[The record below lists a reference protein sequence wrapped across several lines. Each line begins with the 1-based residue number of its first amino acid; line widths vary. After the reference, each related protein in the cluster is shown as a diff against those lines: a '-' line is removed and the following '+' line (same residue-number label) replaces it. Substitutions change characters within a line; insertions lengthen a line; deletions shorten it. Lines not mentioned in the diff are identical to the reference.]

1 MGKPSHLVEFEHMVL
16 GRHQLSST
24 TRRYQEGR
32 MERSA
37 YIMLSRIEVQ
47 GPMSI
52 GQLSDAFQLD
62 VSTVNRQTAH
72 AMRAGLL
79 ERIPDPEGGMA
90 RKFRLTGEGER
101 KLREERELH
110 VQDLDRVFEDWS
122 ADDVENFARYLQ
134 RFNTSVERITGQ
146 PWPRS

>member
-24 TRRYQEGR
+24 TRRHQEGR

-146 PWPRS
+146 P

>member
-24 TRRYQEGR
+24 TRRHQEGR
-32 MERSA
+32 LERSA

-62 VSTVNRQTAH
+62 ASTVNRQTAH

-90 RKFRLTGEGER
+90 RKFRLTEEGER
-101 KLREERELH
+101 RLREERDTH
-110 VQDLDRVFEDWS
+110 VKDLDRVFEDWS
-122 ADDVENFARYLQ
+122 AEDVETFARYLQ
-134 RFNTSVERITGQ
+134 RFNTSVERITGR

>member
-24 TRRYQEGR
+24 TRRHQEGR
-32 MERSA
+32 LERSA

-62 VSTVNRQTAH
+62 ASTVNRQTAH

-90 RKFRLTGEGER
+90 RKFRLTEDGER
-101 KLREERELH
+101 RLREERDTH
-110 VQDLDRVFEDWS
+110 VKDLDRVFEDWS
-122 ADDVENFARYLQ
+122 AEDVETFARYLQ
-134 RFNTSVERITGQ
+134 RFNTSVERITGR

>member
-122 ADDVENFARYLQ
+122 AEDVENFARYLQ

>member
-24 TRRYQEGR
+24 TRRHQEGR
-32 MERSA
+32 LERSA
-37 YIMLSRIEVQ
+37 YIMLSRIQVQ

-90 RKFRLTGEGER
+90 RKFRLTAEGER
-101 KLREERELH
+101 RLRDERDLH
-110 VQDLDRVFEDWS
+110 VEDLDRVFEDWS
-122 ADDVENFARYLQ
+122 AEDVEIFARYLQ

-146 PWPRS
+146 PWPRA

>member
-24 TRRYQEGR
+24 TRRHQEGR
-32 MERSA
+32 LERSA

-90 RKFRLTGEGER
+90 RKFRLTEEGER
-101 KLREERELH
+101 RLREERDTH
-110 VQDLDRVFEDWS
+110 VKDLDRVFEDWS
-122 ADDVENFARYLQ
+122 AEDVETFARYLQ

>member
-24 TRRYQEGR
+24 TRRHQEGR

-122 ADDVENFARYLQ
+122 ADDVEHFARYLQ
-134 RFNTSVERITGQ
+134 RFNASVERITGQ

>member
-24 TRRYQEGR
+24 TRRHQEGR
-32 MERSA
+32 LERSA

-62 VSTVNRQTAH
+62 ASTVNRQTAH

-90 RKFRLTGEGER
+90 RKFRLTEEGER
-101 KLREERELH
+101 RLREERDTH
-110 VQDLDRVFEDWS
+110 VKDLDRVFEDWS
-122 ADDVENFARYLQ
+122 AEDVETFARYLQ

-146 PWPRS
+146 PWPRA

>member
-24 TRRYQEGR
+24 TRRHHEGR
-32 MERSA
+32 LERSA
-37 YIMLSRIEVQ
+37 YIMLSRIHVQ

-62 VSTVNRQTAH
+62 ASTVNRQTAH

-90 RKFRLTGEGER
+90 RKFRLTEEGER
-101 KLREERELH
+101 RLLEERDLH
-110 VQDLDRVFEDWS
+110 VKDLDRVFEDWS
-122 ADDVENFARYLQ
+122 AEDVENFARYLQ
-134 RFNTSVERITGQ
+134 RFNTSVERITGR
-146 PWPRS
+146 PWPRT

>member
-1 MGKPSHLVEFEHMVL
+1 MG
-16 GRHQLSST
+16 
-24 TRRYQEGR
+24 
-32 MERSA
+32 RSA
-37 YIMLSRIEVQ
+37 YFMRSRIEVQ
-47 GPMSI
+47 GPRSS
-52 GQLSDAFQLD
+52 GQLGDAFQLD
-62 VSTVNRQTAH
+62 VPTVNRQTAH

-90 RKFRLTGEGER
+90 RKFRLTGEGEG

>member
-134 RFNTSVERITGQ
+134 RFNTSVERITGR

>member
-24 TRRYQEGR
+24 TRRHQEGR

-47 GPMSI
+47 GPMTI

-101 KLREERELH
+101 KLREERALH

-122 ADDVENFARYLQ
+122 ADDVQNFARYLQ

>member
-24 TRRYQEGR
+24 TRRHQEGR
-32 MERSA
+32 LERSA
-37 YIMLSRIEVQ
+37 YIMLSRIEMQ

-62 VSTVNRQTAH
+62 ASTVNRQTAH

-90 RKFRLTGEGER
+90 RKFRLTEEGER
-101 KLREERELH
+101 RLREERDTH
-110 VQDLDRVFEDWS
+110 VKDLDRVFEDWS
-122 ADDVENFARYLQ
+122 AEDVETFARYLQ
-134 RFNTSVERITGQ
+134 HFNTSVERITGR

>member
-24 TRRYQEGR
+24 TRRHQEGR

-79 ERIPDPEGGMA
+79 ARIPDPEGGMA

-122 ADDVENFARYLQ
+122 ADDVQNFARYLQ

>member
-24 TRRYQEGR
+24 TRRHQEGR
-32 MERSA
+32 LERSA

-62 VSTVNRQTAH
+62 ASTVNRQTAH

-90 RKFRLTGEGER
+90 RKFRLTEEGER
-101 KLREERELH
+101 RLREERDTH
-110 VQDLDRVFEDWS
+110 VKDLDRVFEDWS
-122 ADDVENFARYLQ
+122 AEDVETFARYLQ

>member
-24 TRRYQEGR
+24 TRRHQEGR

-122 ADDVENFARYLQ
+122 AEDVENFARYLQ

>member
-24 TRRYQEGR
+24 TRRHHEGR
-32 MERSA
+32 LERSA
-37 YIMLSRIEVQ
+37 YIMLSRIHVQ

-62 VSTVNRQTAH
+62 ASTVNRQTAH

-90 RKFRLTGEGER
+90 RKFRLTEEGER
-101 KLREERELH
+101 KLLEERDLH
-110 VQDLDRVFEDWS
+110 VKDLDRVFEDWS
-122 ADDVENFARYLQ
+122 AEDVENFARYLQ
-134 RFNTSVERITGQ
+134 RFNTSVERITGR
-146 PWPRS
+146 PWPRT

>member
-24 TRRYQEGR
+24 TRRHQEGR

-110 VQDLDRVFEDWS
+110 VQDLDRVFEDWT

>member
-24 TRRYQEGR
+24 TRRHQEGR

-122 ADDVENFARYLQ
+122 ADDVQNFARYLQ

>member
-24 TRRYQEGR
+24 TRRHQEGR

-122 ADDVENFARYLQ
+122 ADDVEHFARYLQ

>member
-24 TRRYQEGR
+24 TRRHQEGR
-32 MERSA
+32 LERSA
-37 YIMLSRIEVQ
+37 YIMLSRIEMQ

-90 RKFRLTGEGER
+90 RKFRLTEEGER
-101 KLREERELH
+101 RLREERDTH
-110 VQDLDRVFEDWS
+110 VKDLDRVFEDWS
-122 ADDVENFARYLQ
+122 AEDVETFARYLQ
-134 RFNTSVERITGQ
+134 RFNTSVERITGR

>member
-24 TRRYQEGR
+24 TRRHQEGR

-72 AMRAGLL
+72 ARRAGLL

-90 RKFRLTGEGER
+90 RKFRLTGEGEG

>member
-122 ADDVENFARYLQ
+122 SDDVENFARYLQ

>member
-79 ERIPDPEGGMA
+79 ERIPDPDGGMA

>member
-24 TRRYQEGR
+24 TRRHQEGR